1 MVCPIPQGDHKKWN
15 KEKNMNTIDQN
26 ARRNRTERI
35 FFKLQQNAEKARE
48 TLKLYSVKTR

>member
-1 MVCPIPQGDHKKWN
+1 MQGEIEL
-15 KEKNMNTIDQN
+15 KEF
-26 ARRNRTERI
+26 

>member
-26 ARRNRTERI
+26 ARKNRTERI